1 MTRIPTTNCKCLNM
15 TRNLGGTCGDLG
27 DALARLLA
35 ATKRKI
41 LMKKLKVIFH
51 MSAVCLLFRKLF
63 IAFSFIVCLYF
74 VSFLFTFRQLLFAFL
89 SAVCLHFCLYF
100 VSFLFIFCQLFVHI

>member
-15 TRNLGGTCGDLG
+15 TRNLDGTCGDLG

-41 LMKKLKVIFH
+41 LMRKLKVILIH
-51 MSAVCLLFRKLF
+51 LSAVCLLFRMLF
-63 IAFSFIVCLYF
+63 FAFCYTVGLYF
-74 VSFLFTFRQLLFAFL
+74 VSFLFTF
-89 SAVCLHFCLYF
+89 
-100 VSFLFIFCQLFVHI
+100 